1 MTISFIIEHSA
12 ITGRKTSSKSSKREK
27 ERLLQNPARERERER
42 RIQNPARERDEIS
55 GGKRE
60 ERAAMMQGMMK
71 GNAGSS
77 SSCSSVSRGGGG
89 GGGGGGSPCGS
100 LRGRRSVMGERGRRT
115 AAMLQRKRVNVTRRA
130 ATRKEGFDG
139 AVGKEGGGGVG
150 AEEEEEMAMPL
161 QGQQEEQ
168 NTKRESKRTSVA
180 SVETAAVNEVFQTG
194 TRMAPGTCI
203 RYSNQASSL
212 LFPSECRVCVCV
224 CVYLRLPRGI
234 CILHAL
240 LNAQHMCTCTCE
252 RECKHKCGTLQ
263 SHIPRRVMEV

>member
-1 MTISFIIEHSA
+1 
-12 ITGRKTSSKSSKREK
+12 
-27 ERLLQNPARERERER
+27 
-42 RIQNPARERDEIS
+42 
-55 GGKRE
+55 
-60 ERAAMMQGMMK
+60 MQGMMK

-224 CVYLRLPRGI
+224 CISPPASWH
-234 CILHAL
+234 LHP
-240 LNAQHMCTCTCE
+240 TCTL
-252 RECKHKCGTLQ
+252 ECTAYVYMHMRKRMQAQMWHSPITHPTQSDGSLTDSFPFLPLSTLRSLFLRVCVLFYRTHLHHDDTYDGTTRTWCHHGRHGDC
-263 SHIPRRVMEV
+263 SSGSRCCRRQVHS

>member
-1 MTISFIIEHSA
+1 
-12 ITGRKTSSKSSKREK
+12 
-27 ERLLQNPARERERER
+27 
-42 RIQNPARERDEIS
+42 
-55 GGKRE
+55 
-60 ERAAMMQGMMK
+60 
-71 GNAGSS
+71 
-77 SSCSSVSRGGGG
+77 
-89 GGGGGGSPCGS
+89 
-100 LRGRRSVMGERGRRT
+100 MGERGRRT
-115 AAMLQRKRVNVTRRA
+115 AAMLQRKRVNVTRTA

-224 CVYLRLPRGI
+224 CVYVSPPASWH
-234 CILHAL
+234 LHP
-240 LNAQHMCTCTCE
+240 TCTL
-252 RECKHKCGTLQ
+252 ECTAYVYMH
-263 SHIPRRVMEV
+263 M